1 LYAVFNS
8 FVPTN
13 GMIKSV
19 AVYPTEFGLQRMEEE
34 NSRGFILFDDE
45 SEKSDE
51 DINEN
56 ETMRAHQKSRMRYI

>member
-1 LYAVFNS
+1 MYAVFNS

-19 AVYPTEFGLQRMEEE
+19 AVYPTEFGLQRMKEE
-34 NSRGFILFDDE
+34 NSRGFVPFDYE

-51 DINEN
+51 DVNEK
-56 ETMRAHQKSRMRYI
+56 MRAYQKSRMRYI